1 MKELLLSL
9 SHFTLINLGILFF
22 SLFIG
27 IILIVLLLTAT
38 SIKSRAFSLIGL
50 VMTVGMIIFANK
62 QNASQ
67 IQQAI
72 ENHDYSAKR
81 IENVLSITSDFKAI
95 SNDRLEIFDETTETI
110 SVKKENKIFIINK
123 SDLKDN

>member
-1 MKELLLSL
+1 MRKRV
-9 SHFTLINLGILFF
+9 
-22 SLFIG
+22 LFIG
-27 IILIVLLLTAT
+27 IGFYDYDLI
-38 SIKSRAFSLIGL
+38 
-50 VMTVGMIIFANK
+50 
-62 QNASQ
+62 

-81 IENVLSITSDFKAI
+81 IGNVLSITSDFKAI

>member
-38 SIKSRAFSLIGL
+38 SIKSRSFSLIGL

-81 IENVLSITSDFKAI
+81 IGNVLSITSDFKAI

>member
-67 IQQAI
+67 IHQAI

-81 IENVLSITSDFKAI
+81 IGNVLSITSDFKAI

>member
-67 IQQAI
+67 IQQVI

-81 IENVLSITSDFKAI
+81 IGNVLSITSDFKAI